1 MQPQRTI
8 LKIKNFERRIHFL
21 LELQYFSVEM
31 ISDKEFLQ
39 LKDNKCIVCRQSNI
53 SENMCIFCKCQKVV
67 KFEKWCILCIIY
79 YRELDYTT
87 GIFQS
92 IGFKEF
98 HEYLILPEE
107 EKHSERGK
115 LLFEKGWQYII
126 HWNYNFVLIFHY
138 CNTLFVMF
146 SCARKGSFYKAKQII
161 QFFSIWLIKFGE

>member
-1 MQPQRTI
+1 MYCLQTI
-8 LKIKNFERRIHFL
+8 KYFRKHKNM
-21 LELQYFSVEM
+21 S
-31 ISDKEFLQ
+31 
-39 LKDNKCIVCRQSNI
+39 
-53 SENMCIFCKCQKVV
+53 IFCKCQKVV

-107 EKHSERGK
+107 EKHSEKGK

-146 SCARKGSFYKAKQII
+146 SCARKGSFYKAEQII
-161 QFFSIWLIKFGE
+161 QFFSIWLIKFGKKKFNDKHIFKKKLLNSMVTFSMMFDLGK